1 MSTEYNEWYHP
12 YKPAKEYNKKVAY
25 FSMEFAVHQALKI
38 YSGGLG
44 FLSGSH
50 MRSAFDLKQNVIG
63 IGMLWKYG
71 YYDQGRNEDQTL
83 RTNFIEKHYNFL
95 EDSGIEVEIQLHDN
109 PCVKVRAY
117 VLKPEIFGS
126 VPLYL
131 LSTDV
136 PGNDYLSKTITNH
149 LYDANELTRISQSI
163 VLGIGGA
170 KIVEA
175 LGGADVYHL
184 NEGHALPA
192 FYYLKNKG
200 VKKNQMVFTTH
211 TPEKAGNEERD
222 ARHLNRC
229 GFFGRMLSEEELQKE
244 TVNGGMINYTVSA
257 LRMAKKSNAV
267 SKLHAKVSQDMWKNF
282 DGISKIIP
290 ITNAQNQVFWQD
302 EEVNRAFKK
311 KNVKAY
317 KKRKIELKKELFDEV
332 LNQTEKLFDPNV
344 LTIVWARRF
353 AGYKRADL
361 LLHDLERFEKL
372 ISNAKYPIQ
381 IIWAGKPYP
390 FDYYAIDI
398 FNHLVNYSKYS
409 PNLAVLVG
417 YEMELSRKLKAGS
430 DIWLNTPRI
439 TREASGTSGMTAAMN
454 GSVNVSTNDGW
465 IPEFAKDGENCFVFP
480 EIDFNLPVWD
490 QDKLDS
496 DNLYDILE
504 NKVLPTYYDNPK
516 KWQQIVFT
524 GIDDVIPN
532 LQVEEWQTNITKNCI
547 NRCKSQKSSLIL
559 KIMRAFFITDIN

>member
-1 MSTEYNEWYHP
+1 MINYFYLGIMLNLHLQKNKKMSTKYNTWYHP
-12 YKPAKEYNKKVAY
+12 YKPAKEFNKKIAY
-25 FSMEFAVHQALKI
+25 FSMEFGIHQALKI

-44 FLSGSH
+44 FLAGSH
-50 MRSAFDLKQNVIG
+50 MRSAFETKQNMIG

-83 RTNFIEKHYNFL
+83 QTNFIEKHYNFL
-95 EDSGIEVEIQLHDN
+95 EDSGLEVEVKLHDN
-109 PCVKVRAY
+109 PSVKVRAF
-117 VLKPEIFGS
+117 VLKPEIFGT

-131 LSTDV
+131 LTTDV
-136 PGNDYLSKTITNH
+136 EGNDYLSKTITNH
-149 LYDANELTRISQSI
+149 LYDSNELTRISQSI
-163 VLGIGGA
+163 ILGIGGA

-192 FYYLKNKG
+192 FYHLRDQG

-222 ARHLNRC
+222 GRHLNRC
-229 GFFGRMLSEEELQKE
+229 GFFGKTLSDDELKKE

-257 LRMAKKSNAV
+257 LRLAKKANAV
-267 SKLHAKVSQDMWKNF
+267 SKLHAKVAKDMWKGF
-282 DGISKIIP
+282 EGICKIIP
-290 ITNAQNQVFWQD
+290 ITNAQNQNFWQD
-302 EEVNRAFKK
+302 KSIKKAWEK
-311 KNVKAY
+311 KNAKAY
-317 KKRKIELKKELFDEV
+317 QKRKKELKVTLFDEV

-361 LLHDLERFEKL
+361 LLHDLERFERL
-372 ISNAKYPIQ
+372 ISNSKYPVQ

-390 FDYYAIDI
+390 MDFYAIDI
-398 FNHLVNYSKYS
+398 FNHLVNYTKYAK
-409 PNLAVLVG
+409 NLAVLIG
-417 YEMELSRKLKAGS
+417 YEMDLSRKLKAGS

-454 GSVNVSTNDGW
+454 GSVNLSINDGW
-465 IPEFAKDGENCFVFP
+465 IPEFEKNSKNSFVLP
-480 EIDFNLPVWD
+480 EVDPNLPVWD
-490 QDKLDS
+490 QDKMDS

-504 NKVLPTYYDNPK
+504 NKVLPTFYDKPE
-516 KWQQIVFT
+516 KWQEIVFH
-524 GIDDVIPN
+524 GIDDVIPEFTSRRMSGQYYKD
-532 LQVEEWQTNITKNCI
+532 LY
-547 NRCKSQKSSLIL
+547 
-559 KIMRAFFITDIN
+559 